1 MGNPNRQSLVAGP
14 AVARTMLTLAVALLL
29 NLGFAGQI
37 HAQTYSVIHN
47 FVGSFDGS
55 EPASGVTVDAAG
67 NLYGSTFFGDQATG
81 TVYKLARRSGG
92 WVLFPLMYFT
102 NMATG
107 VIPYDQPVFGP
118 DGAIYLT
125 TGFGGVGPCF
135 TYNNTTGC
143 GVMMTL
149 KPLPTPPPT
158 PLTPWNETLLY
169 KFTGGADGGNPYS
182 ATILFDGPTNIYS
195 TTFMGGSSLCSGGCG
210 VVYKMTKTNGTWSE
224 NVLYTFTNGSDGA
237 HPWSGLTADHSGNF
251 YGTTSAGGTG
261 GFGTVFELSP
271 NGSGGWNLRTLY
283 SFTGQDDGGT
293 PFSGLEAAKARA
305 DVFTSTLTQRA
316 LWRFMDGPAY
326 ARHLRSARALYRERR
341 DAFLDALARDV
352 PWAPVLPPA
361 AGVNV
366 WLPLP
371 ARLTTHAAFDA
382 CAREGV
388 LVMPAEPFYPTRNG
402 PPALRLSFGHL
413 PVEEA
418 REGVARLG
426 RALTKLLA
434 PPPARA
440 RSSTRNSPREQRG
453 VENRERDRDL
463 DGAERQR

>member
-293 PFSGLEAAKARA
+293 PFSGLTFDASGNLFGA
-305 DVFTSTLTQRA
+305 TSAYGPGNGGTIYELT
-316 LWRFMDGPAY
+316 
-326 ARHLRSARALYRERR
+326 
-341 DAFLDALARDV
+341 
-352 PWAPVLPPA
+352 PA
-361 AGVNV
+361 AGGNWNFQTVFTFTGPRGGIQPG
-366 WLPLP
+366 PL
-371 ARLTTHAAFDA
+371 ANLTFDAQGNMYGTTHLDGPFNFGAIFKLTPGSGGWTYTSLHDFTGGLDGGYPRSVVAFDA
-382 CAREGV
+382 SGNMYGTASEGGTGNRTACV
-388 LVMPAEPFYPTRNG
+388 G
-402 PPALRLSFGHL
+402 PC
-413 PVEEA
+413 
-418 REGVARLG
+418 GVIWQIA
-426 RALTKLLA
+426 AH
-434 PPPARA
+434 
-440 RSSTRNSPREQRG
+440 
-453 VENRERDRDL
+453 
-463 DGAERQR
+463 